1 MKQISI
7 DGGILNDV
15 IHEAKNV
22 LLTEKLKPSTFLI
35 QRIKRTNQ
43 YSFSIK
49 ADHMLAENSK
59 EVNAF
64 ISNLNNFVDK
74 YFRPTVAAYYD
85 LPDVREVEI
94 NSTVSDYKLILE
106 DSERSVY
113 FETSTTDTSVLVKR
127 LQINLNNIS
136 SIQSSRQQLSS
147 FNEFELVYSKDSY
160 RRMKF
165 IDRFASVVDPK
176 IEYAINDLVVFFK
189 CINNFTQLPSRPTFL
204 LSMRFSLET
213 DSMLNPIG
221 GKYMN
226 YLDLEYS
233 PSSGFRESMTKY
245 LDTNLESVLNKL
257 SCHLNSIDFKKKKI
271 QRNQSVTDS
280 KFRVQANFLMGH
292 SESAHGLNFAVN
304 CTNTLLTDADLTSL
318 ESVSIALTPDEASGD
333 SNTHVL
339 NSLKLPP
346 IHKPSTVV
354 HIKDLNLVG

>member
-7 DGGILNDV
+7 DGGILHEV
-15 IHEAKNV
+15 IQEAKHV

-49 ADHMLAENSK
+49 ADHMLTENSK
-59 EVNAF
+59 EVSTF
-64 ISNLNNFVDK
+64 ISSLNNFVEK
-74 YFRPTVAAYYD
+74 HFRPTVAAYYD

-94 NSTVSDYKLILE
+94 NSTVSDYKIILE
-106 DSERSVY
+106 SSERSVY

-165 IDRFASVVDPK
+165 IDRFYNVVDPM
-176 IEYAINDLVVFFK
+176 IEYSIDDLVVFFK
-189 CINNFTQLPSRPTFL
+189 CINNFKQLPSSPTFL
-204 LSMRFSLET
+204 LSMKFSLEP

-221 GKYMN
+221 GKYTN

-233 PSSGFRESMTKY
+233 PSTGIRESMTKY

-257 SCHLNSIDFKKKKI
+257 SCHLYSIDFKKKRFNAI
-271 QRNQSVTDS
+271 DQLPMQS
-280 KFRVQANFLMGH
+280 
-292 SESAHGLNFAVN
+292 SEYRQ
-304 CTNTLLTDADLTSL
+304 TL
-318 ESVSIALTPDEASGD
+318 
-333 SNTHVL
+333 
-339 NSLKLPP
+339 
-346 IHKPSTVV
+346 
-354 HIKDLNLVG
+354 